1 MLKIWVPG
9 KCATNTYFLLPMSEY
24 AVVFAT
30 LDRKGRGTVSR
41 DDVIRALQILQLNPT
56 LEEVECLLQKYQQH
70 GNNAQESIQKF
81 LHVSFLYHKWVK
93 KHYFSSRLFCD
104 I

>member
-1 MLKIWVPG
+1 MLCLTCSMVPSVDFVQFGVLVLKIQVPE
-9 KCATNTYFLLPMSEY
+9 KFATNTFLLRMSEY

-70 GNNAQESIQKF
+70 GNNAQGSIQK
-81 LHVSFLYHKWVK
+81 
-93 KHYFSSRLFCD
+93 
-104 I
+104 